1 MVLIIRY
8 CLLILLFLVGIAGV
22 QAEPIKF
29 EQGGASQSPG
39 IVPKNKLQIEA
50 LAFSYTHLNKDA
62 GNSYEI
68 EETLLRYGV
77 IDNRLEL
84 RTRIFGLSFLNS
96 DVGIDNLSLGT
107 KFRLSNE
114 KGLLPNADVIVDFLI
129 PLDNKIASD
138 NFTHSYK
145 LTADHTLTKK
155 ITFVTN
161 LALVFAG
168 TDGTDHNFTRTQVPY
183 TWELDY
189 AVTNKL
195 SLNGGMFGSFSL
207 SGDQGNSLGIHTYAT
222 YMFKDNLAGTV
233 SVLYGLNDNI
243 DPISVNTGLVYRF

>member
-145 LTADHTLTKK
+145 LTADHTLT
-155 ITFVTN
+155 
-161 LALVFAG
+161 
-168 TDGTDHNFTRTQVPY
+168 
-183 TWELDY
+183 
-189 AVTNKL
+189 
-195 SLNGGMFGSFSL
+195 
-207 SGDQGNSLGIHTYAT
+207 
-222 YMFKDNLAGTV
+222 
-233 SVLYGLNDNI
+233 
-243 DPISVNTGLVYRF
+243 

>member
-1 MVLIIRY
+1 MKPVSY
-8 CLLILLFLVGIAGV
+8 FFCLFLFLLGIAGV

-39 IVPKNKLQIEA
+39 IVPKNKLQVEA

-62 GNSYEI
+62 GNTYEI
-68 EETLLRYGV
+68 GETLLRYGL
-77 IDNRLEL
+77 IDNRLEA
-84 RTRIFGLSFLNS
+84 RARIFGLSFLNS
-96 DVGIDNLSLGT
+96 DLGIDNLSFGT

-114 KGLLPNADVIVDFLI
+114 RGLLPNADIIVDFLI
-129 PLDNKIASD
+129 PLDNDIAAD

-145 LTADHTLTKK
+145 LTADHTLSKK

-168 TDGTDHNFTRTQVPY
+168 TDGANSNFTRTQIPY

-189 AVTNKL
+189 AFTDKL
-195 SLNGGMFGSFSL
+195 NLNAGMFGTWSL
-207 SGDQGNSLGIHTYAT
+207 SGNQGNSVGIHTYAT
-222 YMFKDNLAGTV
+222 YMFQDNLAGIV

-243 DPISVNTGLVYRF
+243 DPISVNTGIVYRL